1 MSAINDSAKTNANKF
16 SVEAFAYSVIIY
28 FFLAFLIGLFSVKIE
43 AIQNNLVIIK
53 AVILLISVWFYRYI
67 KKALSGAKGSEDG

>member
-16 SVEAFAYSVIIY
+16 SAEAFTYSVIIY
-28 FFLAFLIGLFSVKIE
+28 FFLAFLIGLFSIKIE

-53 AVILLISVWFYRYI
+53 AVILLISALFYRYI